1 MHVERRTMGRY
12 SRKEVPAPGPDPG
25 RGHSGHS
32 PEPGPEPD
40 PGPGLDPGRWRPAG
54 TYDKHVRAASGQRPA
69 LFELEG
75 PGGLLISHHVRGAAA
90 FAAAVAAQQPA
101 VQRAAALRLD
111 CRPFNA
117 SIERASLSA
126 FPAQLHAWRSC
137 TRAVCRRGLAW
148 PGQHTGA
155 ACRRGRRRGA
165 ARLPATP
172 RSCRRRRPLP
182 VSPHPAPSARRHAR
196 LRVLIGAAADGLLRA
211 DPRAGRLRAR
221 HQGRVELDGA
231 RHRRLRRLRRAVQRL
246 RALPLRVVLAAAR
259 GLLVVPHVRDV
270 RPEDAVGGLHIRNRR
285 CQLQCAACSGVARCR
300 DAPFPPPPRDCTLYK
315 VRRIIYYMGSIHY
328 ELCACA
334 GTHTSPG

>member
-32 PEPGPEPD
+32 PDPGPEPD

-231 RHRRLRRLRRAVQRL
+231 RHRRLRRLRRAVPRL

-334 GTHTSPG
+334 GTTLL

>member
-32 PEPGPEPD
+32 PDPGPEPG

-90 FAAAVAAQQPA
+90 FDAAVAAQQPA

-182 VSPHPAPSARRHAR
+182 AAACVATPRTFGTQARSTSSTHWRGRRWATARRPSSRATAR
-196 LRVLIGAAADGLLRA
+196 AASREGGTRRRSASPTSPAAPRGAEAARA
-211 DPRAGRLRAR
+211 AITCRSRRCTRTARGSTRAR
-221 HQGRVELDGA
+221 C
-231 RHRRLRRLRRAVQRL
+231 
-246 RALPLRVVLAAAR
+246 P
-259 GLLVVPHVRDV
+259 
-270 RPEDAVGGLHIRNRR
+270 
-285 CQLQCAACSGVARCR
+285 
-300 DAPFPPPPRDCTLYK
+300 T
-315 VRRIIYYMGSIHY
+315 
-328 ELCACA
+328 
-334 GTHTSPG
+334 